1 MNTKMMHELK
11 RFNYI
16 ATEIDAAYHKA
27 AQKLGITDSAM
38 MILYFVCDNGG
49 SRMLSD
55 ICRLSGVSKQTINSA
70 LRKLET
76 EGIVTLNA
84 SGGKK
89 KTVTLTEAGK
99 EYAKEKVLPI
109 MKIENEIFSEWTK
122 QQREMYLSLTQ
133 SFLDSF
139 KEKISKL

>member
-99 EYAKEKVLPI
+99 EYAREKVLPI
-109 MKIENEIFSEWTK
+109 MRIENEIFSEWTK

>member
-16 ATEIDAAYHKA
+16 PTEIDAAYHKA